1 MKISIG
7 KCFREGR
14 AAGISLGIC
23 VLLLPGVA
31 QGQNGEKNETFT
43 QAQYQEQAD
52 KIHRKYITLDSHN
65 DTAGWLIHPEQEDY
79 SVQKGQVTFEMMK
92 EGGLDCAFFAIY
104 LEQNKRDPQ
113 SLDSAYHYAK
123 NELQMFKQYVAD
135 HADQAEIAYTPEDIA
150 RIKKAGKSAVV
161 LAIENGY
168 ALGDKLERVDEFY
181 DMGVRYITLCHN
193 GNNELCD
200 ASMDKTGPEHGG
212 LSDFGRKVVRRMNEL
227 GMMVDISHAA
237 SSTVK
242 DVLECSL
249 APIIAS
255 HSGVWAIKNHK
266 RNLKDE
272 ELKAIA
278 AKGGNIQVATGRFFL
293 STLPKKEV
301 TVKHLA
307 DHIDHVRNQVGIE
320 HTGLGTDFDGGGG
333 VVGLENVSKMKALT
347 IELLKRG
354 YTPEELGLFWGGNL
368 LRVWKKVEE
377 VAKSLKK

>member
-1 MKISIG
+1 
-7 KCFREGR
+7 
-14 AAGISLGIC
+14 
-23 VLLLPGVA
+23 
-31 QGQNGEKNETFT
+31 
-43 QAQYQEQAD
+43 
-52 KIHRKYITLDSHN
+52 
-65 DTAGWLIHPEQEDY
+65 
-79 SVQKGQVTFEMMK
+79 
-92 EGGLDCAFFAIY
+92 
-104 LEQNKRDPQ
+104 
-113 SLDSAYHYAK
+113 
-123 NELQMFKQYVAD
+123 
-135 HADQAEIAYTPEDIA
+135 
-150 RIKKAGKSAVV
+150 
-161 LAIENGY
+161 
-168 ALGDKLERVDEFY
+168 
-181 DMGVRYITLCHN
+181 
-193 GNNELCD
+193 
-200 ASMDKTGPEHGG
+200 MDKTGPEHGG

-237 SSTVK
+237 SGTVK
-242 DVLECSL
+242 DVLECSA

-266 RNLKDE
+266 RNLTDE

-307 DHIDHVRNQVGIE
+307 DHIDHVRDQVGIE
-320 HTGLGTDFDGGGG
+320 HAGLGTDFDGGGG

-368 LRVWKKVEE
+368 LRVWKEVEE